1 MPKSAL
7 LFVVLA
13 LSSHMPA
20 SAVDAPSR
28 STLDTVK
35 LRMERYNERQLDPI
49 MELYADDVAIYKY
62 PDQLLGKGKAH
73 LRQVLEGTFKDSTPV
88 TIERQLVQG
97 NYVISEERVTYA
109 GTAKHFVS
117 IYEVRDGLI
126 QSVRFIRD

>member
-7 LFVVLA
+7 LLVVLA
-13 LSSHMPA
+13 LSSQMQA
-20 SAVDAPSR
+20 SAVDAPGR
-28 STLDTVK
+28 TPLETVR

-49 MELYADDVAIYKY
+49 MELYGDDVVIYKY

-73 LRQVLEGTFKDSTPV
+73 LHNVLEGTFRDSTPV
-88 TIERQLVQG
+88 TIKRQFVQG
-97 NYVISEERVTYA
+97 NYVVSEERVTYA
-109 GTAKHFVS
+109 GTAKQFIS